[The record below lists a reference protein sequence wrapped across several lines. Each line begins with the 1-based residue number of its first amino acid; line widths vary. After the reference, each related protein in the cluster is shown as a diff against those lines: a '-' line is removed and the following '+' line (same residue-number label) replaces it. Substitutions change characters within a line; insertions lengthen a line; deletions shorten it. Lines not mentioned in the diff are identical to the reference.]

1 MIVVITSQELGQLLH
16 RSAGKSES
24 VNSQPF
30 QQLQNWLQ
38 KHHYTLQPTFPGI
51 DVASMQVYFELQP
64 ANKISEQEIAELSQ
78 MPGIEGAYR
87 KAAEDLPG

>member
-16 RSAGKSES
+16 QAAANLES
-24 VNSQPF
+24 VGNNHF
-30 QQLQNWLQ
+30 EKLHNWLK

-51 DVASMQVYFELQP
+51 DVESMQVYFHLQP
-64 ANKISEQEIAELSQ
+64 ATEISEQEIAELSQ